1 MSPIPVTVL
10 TGYLGAG
17 KTTLLNRVLC
27 EEHGKR
33 FAVIVNEFGDI
44 GIDGELVIG
53 GDEEIVE
60 MTNGCL
66 CCSVRED
73 LVRTV
78 RDLLQGEREFD
89 AILIE
94 TTGLADPLPVAQTF
108 MVEEGVAGLAQLDAV
123 ITVIDAKHFEIELET
138 GNEVRNQVA
147 LADVILLNKID
158 LLSREDVE
166 RVESIARSINSHAE
180 ILKTRLCETDIA
192 AILDR
197 RAFDLDRIL
206 ADGSPMQHE
215 EGHVHHDADISSISL
230 STEKRIN
237 ADRFQSWMQRLLM
250 VNGRNLLRTKGML
263 AFSDETRWFV
273 FQGVQMVLSGEP
285 LRHWHPDES
294 LTSRLVIIGRNL
306 DRETIRDD
314 FMACAE

>member
-10 TGYLGAG
+10 TGFLGAG
-17 KTTLLNRVLC
+17 KTTLLNRVLR

-78 RDLLQGEREFD
+78 RDLLQGEQKLD

-123 ITVIDAKHFEIELET
+123 ITVIDAKHFEAALES
-138 GNEVRNQVA
+138 GNEVQKQAA

-158 LLSREDVE
+158 LLSRGDVA
-166 RVESIARSINSHAE
+166 RVEDTIRSINSHAE
-180 ILKTRLCETDIA
+180 ILRTRLCETELA
-192 AILDR
+192 RILDR
-197 RAFDLDRIL
+197 GAFDLNRIL
-206 ADGSPMQHE
+206 ADSSLIHPEDGNTR
-215 EGHVHHDADISSISL
+215 HDADVSSISL

-237 ADRFQSWMQRLLM
+237 ADRFQSWIQRLLVM
-250 VNGRNLLRTKGML
+250 NGPNLLRTKGIL

-285 LRHWHPDES
+285 QRHWHPDEV

-306 DRETIRDD
+306 DKNTIRDG
-314 FMACAE
+314 FMDCTE